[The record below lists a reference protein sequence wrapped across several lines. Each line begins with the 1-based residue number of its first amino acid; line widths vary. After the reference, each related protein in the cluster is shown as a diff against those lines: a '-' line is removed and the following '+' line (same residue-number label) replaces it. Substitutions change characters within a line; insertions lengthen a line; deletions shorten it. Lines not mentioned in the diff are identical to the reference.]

1 MTIICTIFEFCI
13 LTIFAHF
20 KNRKSMQKFRKR
32 SSLEWLGSLM
42 VSGNVTIR
50 LLVITVVLVS
60 LCCTVSEISQDI
72 GRKSLIL
79 PHLYLVPF
87 VCDPIRIS
95 PFALVCQN

>member
-1 MTIICTIFEFCI
+1 
-13 LTIFAHF
+13 
-20 KNRKSMQKFRKR
+20 MQKFRKKVVWNGYR
-32 SSLEWLGSLM
+32 SLM

-50 LLVITVVLVS
+50 LLVNTVVLVS